1 MTVYK
6 GLFLDR
12 DGVVNYDTG
21 YVFQVS
27 EFKFMPG
34 VFELCLS
41 AQKLGYRLIVVTNQA
56 GIARGYYSES
66 EFLSLTAWVEEE
78 FRSRGIEIADTYYC
92 PHHEDFNGACDCRK
106 PAPGMILKAAQA
118 LEIDLEASVFI
129 GDKPSDMLAAI
140 RAGVPNRWLITDVSD
155 EGCESATEVW
165 KNFDGMAEV
174 LEQMQVHNEPH

>member
-34 VFELCLS
+34 VFEFCLS
-41 AQKLGYRLIVVTNQA
+41 AQKLGYRIIVVTNQA

-66 EFLSLTAWVEEE
+66 EFLSLTAWMEEE

-92 PHHEDFNGACDCRK
+92 PHHKDFNGACDCRK
-106 PAPGMILKAAQA
+106 PAPGMILMAAQA

-129 GDKPSDMLAAI
+129 GDKPSDMLAAS
-140 RAGVPNRWLITDVSD
+140 RAGVPNRWLMTEVSD
-155 EGCESATEVW
+155 GGSEYATEVW

-174 LEQMQVHNEPH
+174 LEQMQVHDERL